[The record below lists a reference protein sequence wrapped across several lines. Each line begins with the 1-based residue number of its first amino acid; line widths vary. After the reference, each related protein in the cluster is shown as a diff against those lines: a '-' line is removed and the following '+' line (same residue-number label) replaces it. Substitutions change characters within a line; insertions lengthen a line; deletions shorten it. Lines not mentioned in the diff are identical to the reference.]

1 MSQAQLRRL
10 ARLENLASAYIQ
22 RHHLQQDD
30 GHGAD
35 RELDF
40 IKVANIAILVRYGD
54 PHIGEPLRSAW
65 QRCLQSPAWRALR
78 AERPDALVIRDY
90 NQEATPFSE
99 AGARVLAEYFRRWI
113 LPDLSGADATEKLN
127 RLLSKTPPWL
137 LWFTHGDTAGIVL
150 GLKVPDPF
158 DRRRY
163 ARPSG
168 GKPYLPEESF
178 AWRLLPDGRDDEF
191 LGGVLELERKHL
203 ASLEIAHTAATAA
216 RGKIPA
222 MGKGASTS
230 ARRSHERQTEQS
242 RFVAAGAA
250 VQRLEPPLS
259 TSSRS
264 TVTAWRDDGSKKL
277 IT

>member
-113 LPDLSGADATEKLN
+113 LPDLSGAYATEKLN

-191 LGGVLELERKHL
+191 LGGFDEFSRQRR
-203 ASLEIAHTAATAA
+203 ASLEALTP
-216 RGKIPA
+216 R
-222 MGKGASTS
+222 
-230 ARRSHERQTEQS
+230 
-242 RFVAAGAA
+242 
-250 VQRLEPPLS
+250 QRLREERTQRCANVPAAPLDEIL
-259 TSSRS
+259 R
-264 TVTAWRDDGSKKL
+264 KKL
-277 IT
+277 NSLVSSPLAPQFNVLNRHYPCPPDRR

>member
-1 MSQAQLRRL
+1 MSAAQFRRA
-10 ARLENLASAYIQ
+10 ARLENRASAYIH
-22 RHHLQQDD
+22 RLRQDD
-30 GHGAD
+30 GHDAD

-191 LGGVLELERKHL
+191 LGGFDEFSRQRR
-203 ASLEIAHTAATAA
+203 ASLEALTP
-216 RGKIPA
+216 R
-222 MGKGASTS
+222 
-230 ARRSHERQTEQS
+230 
-242 RFVAAGAA
+242 
-250 VQRLEPPLS
+250 QRLREERTQRCANVPAAPLDEIL
-259 TSSRS
+259 R
-264 TVTAWRDDGSKKL
+264 KKL
-277 IT
+277 NSLVSSPLAPQFNVLNRHYPCPPDRR